1 MQLSLTDRRHC
12 EGVSAD
18 AQVSPCHRRV
28 SCQSP
33 GDKADQP
40 RVQVPSCVTAHH
52 LTMLLLVLLGLAALC
67 QVPSPAAASRLGD
80 NIAMFEGAAVEDT
93 AEVAAVEDTAEGA
106 AVEDTADF
114 HVDATNETEFAFLL
128 EHNDQLF
135 DPSLLVPLKRSVPL
149 ITISDVKE
157 IVPDQDGNNI
167 THVEGIGKKV

>member
-1 MQLSLTDRRHC
+1 MWHQ
-12 EGVSAD
+12 G
-18 AQVSPCHRRV
+18 
-28 SCQSP
+28 
-33 GDKADQP
+33 
-40 RVQVPSCVTAHH
+40 HH

-67 QVPSPAAASRLGD
+67 QVPSPAAASKLGD
-80 NIAMFEGAAVEDT
+80 HIAMF
-93 AEVAAVEDTAEGA
+93 EGA

-167 THVEGIGKKV
+167 THVEGIEKKV